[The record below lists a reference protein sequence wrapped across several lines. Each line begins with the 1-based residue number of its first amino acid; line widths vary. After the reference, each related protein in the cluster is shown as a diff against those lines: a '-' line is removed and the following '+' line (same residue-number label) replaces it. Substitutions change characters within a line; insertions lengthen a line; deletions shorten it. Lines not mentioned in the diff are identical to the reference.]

1 MEFQFRL
8 AGIPVQVSLLFFLI
22 VYLLGPRG
30 EGPALLVLW
39 AVLAFVAVL
48 AHEMGHALVARR
60 FGQAPRIELYGM
72 GGVTWW
78 RPTREM
84 SAGQRIAVAGAG
96 PGIGVTLGSL
106 AWLAG
111 RASGAHDDAGLAAAA
126 LTMFVYVNLGWGLF
140 NLLPMLP
147 MDGGAIVSAALEGL
161 LGPPGRTVARI
172 VSITCALIAAL
183 LLALGGLYIG
193 AVLCLFF
200 AYTNV
205 QGLRADRTAPPA
217 VPPTA
222 PADLKEP

>member
-22 VYLLGPRG
+22 VYLLRPRD
-30 EGPALLVLW
+30 EDPALIVVW
-39 AVLAFVAVL
+39 IVLAFVSVL

-60 FGQAPRIELYGM
+60 FGQTPRIELYGM

-78 RPTREM
+78 RPAREM
-84 SAGQRIAVAGAG
+84 SVGQRIAVAGAG

-106 AWLAG
+106 AWIAG
-111 RASGAHDDAGLAAAA
+111 RASGAHDEGGPAAAA
-126 LTMFVYVNLGWGLF
+126 LDMFVWVNLGWGLF

-161 LGPPGRTVARI
+161 LGRTGRTVARI
-172 VSITCALIAAL
+172 LSITCAVVIAVAF
-183 LLALGGLYIG
+183 ALGGLYIG
-193 AVLCLFF
+193 ALLCLFF

-205 QGLRADRTAPPA
+205 QGLRAERAAPA
-217 VPPTA
+217 AAPPTA
-222 PADLKEP
+222 PADLREP